1 MFRSVLARRWLR
13 TGPQRPGGQHRHGAR
28 GITGAT
34 CAAVAA
40 GIAFTTAGLA
50 GAAAPATATTRSLA
64 PPAGAAIT
72 SPGSYRV
79 LSAAAT
85 QTPAGTWQKLP
96 AAPITKA
103 PVTMVSV
110 WTGREMIIHGIGSR
124 GITFAYRPAART
136 WVRLA
141 DGPQPATVNSADVA
155 VWTGSRM
162 LVIGLTSGSYDPAA
176 NTWRQIAR
184 PGVSLGGAVTGWTG
198 RQFLAWGGTCCEDT
212 SRDGMAYNPV
222 TSTWRKLPAAPLQPR
237 ASASGAW
244 TGKELVV
251 AGGRDFFRKTVFRDA
266 AAYNPSTGT
275 WRKLPPM
282 PSTLTLGGPA
292 LWDGKEI
299 LFLSSS
305 SARGLAYNPA
315 RNSWRLLPAMPLP
328 RFGFAAV
335 WTGHRVL
342 VWGGLA
348 GSNPAWAPPAHGEA
362 YNPAASQWTAL
373 PASPLHGR
381 AFLTAVWTGHQ
392 MIVWGGH
399 IPQATTD
406 TFFTDGAAYTP

>member
-1 MFRSVLARRWLR
+1 MMTLSGLMAARCRR
-13 TGPQRPGGQHRHGAR
+13 VRFFA
-28 GITGAT
+28 
-34 CAAVAA
+34 
-40 GIAFTTAGLA
+40 IAIAL
-50 GAAAPATATTRSLA
+50 GAAAALA
-64 PPAGAAIT
+64 ASAEAGTGSAAAAGAAIT
-72 SPGSYRV
+72 SPASHRV

-85 QTPAGTWQKLP
+85 QTPAGTWKKLP

-110 WTGREMIIHGIGSR
+110 WTGREMIIHGIQFPR
-124 GITFAYRPAART
+124 GITFAYHPAART

-162 LVIGLTSGSYDPAA
+162 LVPGLTSGSYDPAT
-176 NTWRQIAR
+176 NTWRKIAR
-184 PGVSLGGAVTGWTG
+184 PGVSLSGAVTGWTG

-212 SRDGMAYNPV
+212 SRDGMAYNPA
-222 TSTWRKLPAAPLQPR
+222 TNTWRNLPAAPLQPR
-237 ASASGAW
+237 AGASGAW

-251 AGGRDFFRKTVFRDA
+251 AGGHNFRKTSFRDA

-275 WRKLPPM
+275 WRKLPQM
-282 PSTLTLGGPA
+282 PRALTFGVPA

-299 LFLSSS
+299 LFLSTS

-315 RNSWRLLPAMPLP
+315 QNRWRLLPAMPLP

-348 GSNPAWAPPAHGEA
+348 GSNPTWAPPAHGEA
-362 YNPAASQWTAL
+362 YNPAANQWTAL
-373 PASPLHGR
+373 PASPLRGR
-381 AFLTAVWTGHQ
+381 AFPSAVWTGHQ
-392 MIVWGGH
+392 MIVWGGN
-399 IPQATTD
+399 IPRATTD
-406 TFFTDGAAYTP
+406 IFFTDGAAYTP

>member
-1 MFRSVLARRWLR
+1 MMKFSELMAARCR
-13 TGPQRPGGQHRHGAR
+13 RPRFFAIAIALGV
-28 GITGAT
+28 T
-34 CAAVAA
+34 AAVTVSAEAGTGSAA
-40 GIAFTTAGLA
+40 
-50 GAAAPATATTRSLA
+50 
-64 PPAGAAIT
+64 AGAAIT
-72 SPGSYRV
+72 SPASYRV

-110 WTGREMIIHGIGSR
+110 WTGREMIIHGILPGGSR
-124 GITFAYRPAART
+124 GATFAYRPAART

-176 NTWRQIAR
+176 NTWR
-184 PGVSLGGAVTGWTG
+184 
-198 RQFLAWGGTCCEDT
+198 
-212 SRDGMAYNPV
+212 
-222 TSTWRKLPAAPLQPR
+222 KLPAAPLQPR

-244 TGKELVV
+244 TGKELIV
-251 AGGRDFFRKTVFRDA
+251 AGGHNFFRKTVFRDA

-348 GSNPAWAPPAHGEA
+348 GPFPTWAPPAHGEA

-381 AFLTAVWTGHQ
+381 GFPSAVWTGHQ
-392 MIVWGGH
+392 MIVWGGN

-406 TFFTDGAAYTP
+406 IFFTDGAAYTP

>member
-1 MFRSVLARRWLR
+1 MTKLSGLMAARCR
-13 TGPQRPGGQHRHGAR
+13 RPRFFA
-28 GITGAT
+28 IAT
-34 CAAVAA
+34 A
-40 GIAFTTAGLA
+40 L
-50 GAAAPATATTRSLA
+50 GAAAAVTASAEAGTGSA
-64 PPAGAAIT
+64 AAAGAAIT

-85 QTPAGTWQKLP
+85 QTPAGTWKKLP

-110 WTGREMIIHGIGSR
+110 WTGREMIIHGILPGGSR
-124 GITFAYRPAART
+124 GATFAYRPAART
-136 WVRLA
+136 WVQLA
-141 DGPQPATVNSADVA
+141 DGPQPATMNSADVA

-198 RQFLAWGGTCCEDT
+198 RQLLAWGGTCCEDT

-222 TSTWRKLPAAPLQPR
+222 TNTWHKLPAAPLQPR

-251 AGGRDFFRKTVFRDA
+251 AGGHDFFRKTVFRDA

-275 WRKLPPM
+275 WRKLPQM
-282 PSTLTLGGPA
+282 PRALTGGPA

-299 LFLSSS
+299 LFLSSSS

-348 GSNPAWAPPAHGEA
+348 GSNPTWAPPAHGEA
-362 YNPAASQWTAL
+362 YNPAASQWTDL

-381 AFLTAVWTGHQ
+381 GFPSAVWTGHQ
-392 MIVWGGH
+392 MIVWGGN

>member
-1 MFRSVLARRWLR
+1 MTAMTKLSDLMAARFR
-13 TGPQRPGGQHRHGAR
+13 RPRFFA
-28 GITGAT
+28 
-34 CAAVAA
+34 
-40 GIAFTTAGLA
+40 IAIAL
-50 GAAAPATATTRSLA
+50 GAAAALAATAEAGTGSA
-64 PPAGAAIT
+64 SAAGAAIA
-72 SPGSYRV
+72 SPASYRV
-79 LSAAAT
+79 LSAVAT
-85 QTPAGTWQKLP
+85 QTPAGTWKKLP

-103 PVTMVSV
+103 PAMMVSV
-110 WTGREMIIHGIGSR
+110 WTGREMIIHGIQFPPSGGPR
-124 GITFAYRPAART
+124 GVTFAYRPATRT

-141 DGPQPATVNSADVA
+141 DGPQPATTNSADVA

-162 LVIGLTSGSYDPAA
+162 LVPGLTSGSYNPAT
-176 NTWRQIAR
+176 NTWRKIAR

-212 SRDGMAYNPV
+212 SRDGMTYNPA
-222 TSTWRKLPAAPLQPR
+222 TNTWRKLPAAPLQPR

-251 AGGRDFFRKTVFRDA
+251 AGGSDFFRKTVFRDA

-275 WRKLPPM
+275 WRKLPQM
-282 PSTLTLGGPA
+282 PRALTGGPA

-315 RNSWRLLPAMPLP
+315 QNRWRLLPAMPLP
-328 RFGFAAV
+328 RFWFAAA

-342 VWGGLA
+342 VWGGLT
-348 GSNPAWAPPAHGEA
+348 GSSPTWAPPAHGEA
-362 YNPAASQWTAL
+362 YNPATSRWTAL

-381 AFLTAVWTGHQ
+381 AFPTAVWTGRH
-392 MIVWGGH
+392 MIVWGGN
-399 IPQATTD
+399 IPGTTAVY
-406 TFFTDGAAYTP
+406 TDGAAYTP